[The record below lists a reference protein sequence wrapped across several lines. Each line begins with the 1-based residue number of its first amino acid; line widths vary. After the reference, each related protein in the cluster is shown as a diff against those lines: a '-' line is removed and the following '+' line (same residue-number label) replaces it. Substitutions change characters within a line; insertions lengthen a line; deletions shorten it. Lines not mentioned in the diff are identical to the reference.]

1 MSRLKPLIIGSCLL
15 LTLPLAGCSVKTPVT
30 NYYSLVASTPQIK
43 TRTAQPLS
51 VAVAV
56 GPIRIPQQ
64 LNRPQIV
71 TRSDTFQVNIAEYER
86 WSGDLQEEMTHVISS
101 QLSHHLGTDKIIVT
115 PWPKAY
121 TPNWLIMVDVQRFDG
136 QLDKAAFL
144 EARWVLTKKE
154 TDLTLSGFSRYQEEV
169 EGAGYAALVAAQ
181 SRLLETLS
189 LEIAEKIR
197 THNEEELPRE

>member
-1 MSRLKPLIIGSCLL
+1 MSRLKPLTIWSCLL

-86 WSGDLQEEMTHVISS
+86 WSGDLQEEMTHVLSS
-101 QLSHHLGTDKIIVT
+101 QLSQNLGTEKIIIT
-115 PWPKAY
+115 PWPRSY
-121 TPNWLIMVDVQRFDG
+121 TPNWQIMVDVQRFDG
-136 QLDKAAFL
+136 QLDEAAFL
-144 EARWVLTKKE
+144 EARWVLTEKE
-154 TDLTLSGFSRYQEEV
+154 TDLILTGFSRYQEQV
-169 EGAGYAALVAAQ
+169 EGAGYPALVAAQ
-181 SRLLETLS
+181 SRLLEALS
-189 LEIAEKIR
+189 REIAEQIR
-197 THNEEELPRE
+197 THNQEGL